1 MFLPFPPQ
9 IYYFSLNPPSICKKI
24 CILLAFLPKNTYL
37 CTAMISVTKTAA
49 YICQR
54 YQKEFGKQIDEMKLH
69 KLLYF
74 TQRECLVQ
82 TGEPLFPEELH
93 AWKYGPVMPQIRHL
107 YKDGKLTDLPTQD
120 EVAQYQSVFDEVFQ
134 EYAPSHPLTLVSMSH
149 GELSWKRAR
158 QGYTKYESSD
168 VPMKLDDI
176 REDAQRFKERTMRLK
191 LLQGFL
197 DSKGITDHEGFLRSV
212 ARSTVPVL

>member
-1 MFLPFPPQ
+1 M
-9 IYYFSLNPPSICKKI
+9 
-24 CILLAFLPKNTYL
+24 
-37 CTAMISVTKTAA
+37 MSVTKIAA

-54 YQKEFGKQIDEMKLH
+54 YLKEFGKQIDEMKLH

-82 TGEPLFPEELH
+82 TGQPMFPEQLH

-107 YKDGKLTDLPTQD
+107 YKDGKLTDLPSD
-120 EVAQYQSVFDEVFQ
+120 KEVAQYQSVFDEVFR
-134 EYAPSHPLTLVSMSH
+134 EYAPSHPLTLVSVSH

-176 REDAQRFKERTMRLK
+176 REDAERLKERTMKLK